1 MITVIG
7 TSIVCPKYKRV
18 SFPASVT
25 SANGSLLISTTQS
38 DAVISLSFPSTD
50 TVALK
55 PVKSTSSYV
64 LPAQYVVFLG
74 AVTFVVTFTDELSC
88 V

>member
-55 PVKSTSSYV
+55 PVKSTSV